1 MQEVSK
7 SHIPARFTLV
17 GVIGEGTFGTVDRVW
32 DRHLLC
38 TRAIKSFKPE
48 DNGDMSE
55 CALREI
61 AFQSFLTDAGAPGV
75 VPLLEVLTGAGPEV
89 GILMPLMQRD
99 LADEIEDK
107 VFKSWSTID
116 PVLKDVLGALSF
128 LHSLSPPLMHRDI
141 KPENI
146 LRDAVGQTYLT
157 DLGFMRFCKDEPPY
171 ATGAYSHGSNQRA
184 TKTYTAPEMLKH
196 GVPHGPKVD
205 VWATVVVAVELMR
218 NSRLNARTDKT
229 ARKQL
234 RQICE
239 HMKDPMLK
247 ALSEGML
254 SEDPSNRWTAARL
267 LEYAFTCRS
276 VTIATPVENCAKLV
290 VAEPVFEAG
299 MQKHIGEILTRLDY
313 KCPQTFYSA
322 CAFAAEALRWRDPTA
337 APSIFWTCVYAC
349 IAAGKLYE
357 HAYWSLEELEKEFE
371 HPMLDHMVRFQN
383 LLIYKQ
389 NGRLLYPFPECI
401 TRALQ
406 AVRKIPK
413 KRRGR
418 RRIVSAISPG
428 SKNSESTKAGDQ
440 DAGSADKGMIA
451 ASEPGDEH
459 SSNSDQ
465 SVATVQ
471 RDDASLDPVLV

>member
-89 GILMPLMQRD
+89 GILMPLIQRD

-157 DLGFMRFCKDEPPY
+157 DLGFMRFCKDEPP
-171 ATGAYSHGSNQRA
+171 
-184 TKTYTAPEMLKH
+184 
-196 GVPHGPKVD
+196 
-205 VWATVVVAVELMR
+205 
-218 NSRLNARTDKT
+218 
-229 ARKQL
+229 
-234 RQICE
+234 
-239 HMKDPMLK
+239 
-247 ALSEGML
+247 
-254 SEDPSNRWTAARL
+254 
-267 LEYAFTCRS
+267 
-276 VTIATPVENCAKLV
+276 
-290 VAEPVFEAG
+290 
-299 MQKHIGEILTRLDY
+299 
-313 KCPQTFYSA
+313 
-322 CAFAAEALRWRDPTA
+322 
-337 APSIFWTCVYAC
+337 
-349 IAAGKLYE
+349 
-357 HAYWSLEELEKEFE
+357 
-371 HPMLDHMVRFQN
+371 
-383 LLIYKQ
+383 
-389 NGRLLYPFPECI
+389 
-401 TRALQ
+401 
-406 AVRKIPK
+406 
-413 KRRGR
+413 
-418 RRIVSAISPG
+418 
-428 SKNSESTKAGDQ
+428 
-440 DAGSADKGMIA
+440 
-451 ASEPGDEH
+451 
-459 SSNSDQ
+459 
-465 SVATVQ
+465 
-471 RDDASLDPVLV
+471 